1 MFWGNTSLG
10 AHSSDETLKAET
22 HDFQELTW
30 EEGEPIL
37 IDDTFAHQVI
47 NERAGR
53 RTILLLEVP
62 RQDCGMILSPFL
74 QFMGE
79 KGIRWFIDGRVD
91 AILDL
96 QNDLLRKVADG
107 PSVEQDVR

>member
-1 MFWGNTSLG
+1 M
-10 AHSSDETLKAET
+10 
-22 HDFQELTW
+22 TW

-53 RTILLLEVP
+53 RTIPLLEVP
-62 RQDCGMILSPFL
+62 RQDFGMILGPFL
-74 QFMGE
+74 RFMGE
-79 KGIRWFIDGRVD
+79 VGVRWFSDGRVD

-96 QNDLLRKVADG
+96 QNDVLTKAAVRAA
-107 PSVEQDVR
+107 VEPDFTAL